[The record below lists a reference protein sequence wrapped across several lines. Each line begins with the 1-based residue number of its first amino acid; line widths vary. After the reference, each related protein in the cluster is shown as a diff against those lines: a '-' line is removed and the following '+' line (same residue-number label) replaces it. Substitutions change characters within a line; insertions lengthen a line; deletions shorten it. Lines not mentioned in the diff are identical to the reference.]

1 MYCVKCG
8 VRLDDSLDRCPLC
21 GTPVWR
27 PDAQTPDSPASYSRL
42 YPVRNHAARIAD
54 AAVLTVLLA
63 IAALI
68 SLIYCL
74 RNYGAAAWSGYV
86 MLGIATAYVIFVL
99 PLWLRHP
106 NPVVLIPIAHAA
118 IGGYLL
124 YISCRTGVGWFL
136 SFAFP
141 LVCLS
146 ALLLTGCTALFRYVR
161 GRRLYITGGAL
172 LAIGGFSMLMEFFAH
187 LTFGTPMF
195 HWSLYVVSG
204 CGLAGIFFVLSGF
217 IRPLHAWMERK
228 FFV

>member
-1 MYCVKCG
+1 MTGKL
-8 VRLDDSLDRCPLC
+8 RS
-21 GTPVWR
+21 
-27 PDAQTPDSPASYSRL
+27 
-42 YPVRNHAARIAD
+42 
-54 AAVLTVLLA
+54 LLA
-63 IAALI
+63 AL
-68 SLIYCL
+68 
-74 RNYGAAAWSGYV
+74 
-86 MLGIATAYVIFVL
+86 
-99 PLWLRHP
+99 
-106 NPVVLIPIAHAA
+106 
-118 IGGYLL
+118 LL
-124 YISCRTGVGWFL
+124 
-136 SFAFP
+136 A
-141 LVCLS
+141 